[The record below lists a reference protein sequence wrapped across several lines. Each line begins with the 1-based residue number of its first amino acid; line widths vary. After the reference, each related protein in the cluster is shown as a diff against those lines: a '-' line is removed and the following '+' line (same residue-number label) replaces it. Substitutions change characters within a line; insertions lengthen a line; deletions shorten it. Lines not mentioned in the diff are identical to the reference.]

1 MSNGLQFNWKKLIGN
16 LFIILVL
23 LSLFLIYIQV
33 MQLYAYQFES
43 ISYSDTIILI
53 YLVFFHACL
62 IMLLWCFFKTMLTD
76 PGKVPALWGF
86 EAEDSD
92 QKRKRYCL
100 ICHLFKPDKS
110 HHCFVCNRCVLNMD
124 HHCRNT

>member
-76 PGKVPALWGF
+76 PGKVPAL
-86 EAEDSD
+86 
-92 QKRKRYCL
+92 
-100 ICHLFKPDKS
+100 
-110 HHCFVCNRCVLNMD
+110 
-124 HHCRNT
+124 